1 MKLTKDR
8 LTGEEAHGFIKTNV
22 HESSQ
27 KRSETKKSSQTQ
39 GLLYFLNR
47 SKVWASRDNKLWG
60 SDQEIPGEINGRED
74 PLEN

>member
-27 KRSETKKSSQTQ
+27 KRSETKKSS
-39 GLLYFLNR
+39 
-47 SKVWASRDNKLWG
+47 
-60 SDQEIPGEINGRED
+60 
-74 PLEN
+74 